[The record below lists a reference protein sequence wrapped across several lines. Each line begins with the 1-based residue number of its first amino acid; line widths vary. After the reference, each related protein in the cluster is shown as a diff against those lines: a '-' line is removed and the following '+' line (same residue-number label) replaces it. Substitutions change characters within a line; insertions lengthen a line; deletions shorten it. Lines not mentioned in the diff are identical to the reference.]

1 MEVDNLNFKQL
12 HNINEVERALFQGWT
27 IELLDVSFVELFK
40 SEKALTIVMPPKICI
55 IGNWI
60 KCCMCGDYYLVNKW
74 THSNKYVM
82 PLSIYL
88 FDALLM
94 KHTMVTPFGMSH
106 CITFQGCT
114 CLSVSHFKL
123 LKEFHNIFTYYVKI

>member
-1 MEVDNLNFKQL
+1 LEVDNLNFKQL

-82 PLSIYL
+82 PLSIL
-88 FDALLM
+88 FFWCPSNEAHYGDPLWD
-94 KHTMVTPFGMSH
+94 VTLYYFPRVHMFE
-106 CITFQGCT
+106 CIPLQTFERISQYFYILC
-114 CLSVSHFKL
+114 
-123 LKEFHNIFTYYVKI
+123 